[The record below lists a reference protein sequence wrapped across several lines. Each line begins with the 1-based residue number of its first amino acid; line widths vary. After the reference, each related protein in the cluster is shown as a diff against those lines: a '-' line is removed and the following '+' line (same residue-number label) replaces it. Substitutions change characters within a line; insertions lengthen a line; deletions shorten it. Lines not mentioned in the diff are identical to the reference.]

1 MAAPCLSRPTGPQLP
16 LTEDLRQTERAL
28 GEAKREAQT
37 ADDAANNNN
46 KQGEKEARDEGILFI
61 AGSAKRAQRC
71 TKSTQH
77 SHIGSPSRTSIE
89 EKAIEYA
96 KPSQIKVSVCREQE
110 KSGSQQHSPCKNEN
124 DFGKS
129 KRTRQSFGKKASG
142 QKTNNQ
148 AKAHR
153 AHLGT

>member
-16 LTEDLRQTERAL
+16 PTEDLRQTGRAL

-37 ADDAANNNN
+37 ADDAANN
-46 KQGEKEARDEGILFI
+46 KQDEKEARDEGVLFI
-61 AGSAKRAQRC
+61 AGSAKRAKRNV
-71 TKSTQH
+71 KSTQR
-77 SHIGSPSRTSIE
+77 SNIGSPSRTSIE
-89 EKAIEYA
+89 EKIIEYA

-110 KSGSQQHSPCKNEN
+110 KDGSQQHSPCKIEN

>member
-1 MAAPCLSRPTGPQLP
+1 MGH
-16 LTEDLRQTERAL
+16 AL
-28 GEAKREAQT
+28 GEAKPEAQT
-37 ADDAANNNN
+37 ADDAANSN
-46 KQGEKEARDEGILFI
+46 KQGEKEARDEGVLFI
-61 AGSAKRAQRC
+61 AGSAKRTKRNA
-71 TKSTQH
+71 KSTQR
-77 SHIGSPSRTSIE
+77 SNIGSPSRTSIE

-96 KPSQIKVSVCREQE
+96 KPSQIKASVCREQE
-110 KSGSQQHSPCKNEN
+110 KDGSQQHGPC
-124 DFGKS
+124 KS

>member
-1 MAAPCLSRPTGPQLP
+1 MAAPCLSHPTGPQLP
-16 LTEDLRQTERAL
+16 LTEDLRQMGRAL

-37 ADDAANNNN
+37 ADDAANNN
-46 KQGEKEARDEGILFI
+46 KQGEKEACNEGVLFI
-61 AGSAKRAQRC
+61 AGSAKHAKRNA
-71 TKSTQH
+71 KSTPR
-77 SHIGSPSRTSIE
+77 SNIGSPYRTSIE
-89 EKAIEYA
+89 EKVIKYA
-96 KPSQIKVSVCREQE
+96 KPSQIEVRVCREQE
-110 KSGSQQHSPCKNEN
+110 KDCSQQRGPCKIEN

>member
-16 LTEDLRQTERAL
+16 LTEDLRQTGRAL

-37 ADDAANNNN
+37 VDDAANNN
-46 KQGEKEARDEGILFI
+46 KQGEKEARDEGVLFI
-61 AGSAKRAQRC
+61 AVSAKRAKHNA
-71 TKSTQH
+71 KSTPR
-77 SHIGSPSRTSIE
+77 SNIGSPSHTPIE
-89 EKAIEYA
+89 EKVIEYA

-110 KSGSQQHSPCKNEN
+110 KDGNQQHGPCEIEN

-148 AKAHR
+148 AKAYR
-153 AHLGT
+153 ARLGT

>member
-37 ADDAANNNN
+37 ADDAANNN
-46 KQGEKEARDEGILFI
+46 KQGEKGARDEGVLFI
-61 AGSAKRAQRC
+61 AGSAKRAKRNA
-71 TKSTQH
+71 KSTQR
-77 SHIGSPSRTSIE
+77 SNIDSPCRTSIE
-89 EKAIEYA
+89 EKVIEYA

-110 KSGSQQHSPCKNEN
+110 KDGRQQHSPCKIEN

-129 KRTRQSFGKKASG
+129 KRTRQSFGKTASG

>member
-16 LTEDLRQTERAL
+16 LTEDLRQMGHAL

-37 ADDAANNNN
+37 ADDAANSN
-46 KQGEKEARDEGILFI
+46 KQGEKEARDEGVLFI
-61 AGSAKRAQRC
+61 AGSAKRAKRNA
-71 TKSTQH
+71 KSTQR
-77 SHIGSPSRTSIE
+77 SNIGSPSRTSIE
-89 EKAIEYA
+89 ENVIEYA

-110 KSGSQQHSPCKNEN
+110 KDGSRQRSPSKIEN

-129 KRTRQSFGKKASG
+129 KCTRKSLSKKASG